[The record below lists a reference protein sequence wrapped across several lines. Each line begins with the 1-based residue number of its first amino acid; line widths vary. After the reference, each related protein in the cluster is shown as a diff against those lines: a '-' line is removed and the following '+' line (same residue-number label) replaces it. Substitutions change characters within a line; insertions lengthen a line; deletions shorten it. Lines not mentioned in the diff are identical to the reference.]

1 MRLAT
6 WNVNSLKARLPRV
19 EEWLAAVEPDVVC
32 LQETKMADT
41 AYPAMALQALGYQAA
56 HHGEGR
62 WNGVAVLSR
71 VGIDDVTTGFGA
83 DPELDREARI
93 VSAVCGGVRVASVY
107 VPNGRSL
114 DDDHYQYKLAWL
126 DELNRW
132 VQAHRDEPLV
142 VAGDYNIAPEDR
154 DVWDIAEFAESTHV
168 SAAER
173 DRFAALLDLGL
184 VDTFRQQHD
193 VDGLYSWWDYRA
205 GNFHKRKGMRIDHV
219 LATGDV
225 ADRVT
230 STLIDRNA
238 RKGKSPSDHAPVI
251 IDITDD
257 AP

>member
-1 MRLAT
+1 
-6 WNVNSLKARLPRV
+6 
-19 EEWLAAVEPDVVC
+19 
-32 LQETKMADT
+32 
-41 AYPAMALQALGYQAA
+41 
-56 HHGEGR
+56 
-62 WNGVAVLSR
+62 
-71 VGIDDVTTGFGA
+71 
-83 DPELDREARI
+83 
-93 VSAVCGGVRVASVY
+93 

-114 DDDHYQYKLAWL
+114 DDDHYRYKLAWL

-132 VQAHRDEPLV
+132 VQARRDEPLV

-154 DVWDIAEFAESTHV
+154 DVWDVAEFAESTHV

-219 LATGDV
+219 LATPDV

-230 STLIDRNA
+230 SALIDRNA

-251 IDITDD
+251 IDIADTG
-257 AP
+257 P